1 MVINTLTGGYGMPK
15 VIKKVETKPAVK
27 QPAAVKRTGSKKY
40 LTKVP
45 EMTVF
50 WCHDGQIFDD
60 LEHLMAGFD
69 RMSEETYMYHAN
81 EDKNDFSCWI
91 IDVIGD
97 VELAQTIKK
106 AKNKVEAK
114 KITQQR
120 YAELTQLEG

>member
-1 MVINTLTGGYGMPK
+1 MAKFM
-15 VIKKVETKPAVK
+15 KKAETKSADKKSAV
-27 QPAAVKRTGSKKY
+27 VKKNGSKKY

-45 EMTVF
+45 ETMVF
-50 WCHDGQIFDD
+50 WCHDGQLFND
-60 LEHLMAGFD
+60 LDQLMAGFD
-69 RMSEETYMYHAN
+69 LMSEETFMYHAN

-97 VELAQTIKK
+97 EDLAKDIKK

-120 YAELTQLEG
+120 YYDLTRLEG